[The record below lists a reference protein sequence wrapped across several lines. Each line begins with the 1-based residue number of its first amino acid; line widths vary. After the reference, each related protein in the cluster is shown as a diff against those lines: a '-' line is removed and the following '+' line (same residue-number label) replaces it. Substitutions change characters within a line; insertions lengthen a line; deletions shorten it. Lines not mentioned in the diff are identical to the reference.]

1 MATEEK
7 KDVIEQIKQGANEIV
22 KRINALS
29 EMESKPG
36 YDMLLLGTLE
46 YCGYLGYDLRL
57 CIRKADSD
65 LKDSLSIVSNTDDD
79 IPF

>member
-7 KDVIEQIKQGANEIV
+7 KDLIEQIKQGANEIV

-29 EMESKPG
+29 EMESKPS

-46 YCGYLGYDLRL
+46 YCEYLVRDLCS
-57 CIRKADSD
+57 CIEKADSD
-65 LKDSLSIVSNTDDD
+65 LKDSLSIFNNNE

>member
-7 KDVIEQIKQGANEIV
+7 KDLIEQIKQGANEIV

-29 EMESKPG
+29 EMESKPS

-46 YCGYLGYDLRL
+46 YCEYLGRDLRS
-57 CIRKADSD
+57 CISKANSD
-65 LKDSLSIVSNTDDD
+65 LKDSLSINEDDVVC
-79 IPF
+79 F